1 MPKVQSQTAPPDLDD
16 LCRLDAFPDFQY
28 MMLFKKNKKT
38 KQNVTC
44 QQHLC
49 LSHVVAVDRP
59 VSAVDLI
66 PVIEPRCVNTLISLQ
81 NVRMSGRSS
90 EGIEL
95 FLFLR
100 GAEVTALFLGWI
112 TVHDFI
118 HHLT

>member
-1 MPKVQSQTAPPDLDD
+1 MNRLCCVTGSISFQSKLLPLFDL
-16 LCRLDAFPDFQY
+16 
-28 MMLFKKNKKT
+28 KKNKKT